1 MLFFFLIK
9 EPRVLFFLPDLGWG
23 LFFSISK
30 ISIGLKIFS
39 YPSKWEVQCRTDPS
53 SFEIT
58 GGFTLAVVQF
68 INLKFFKA
76 IEDA

>member
-1 MLFFFLIK
+1 MGFFLLNN
-9 EPRVLFFLPDLGWG
+9 PGFCFFLPVLGWG

-39 YPSKWEVQCRTDPS
+39 YPSKWEAQCRTDPS

-58 GGFTLAVVQF
+58 GDFTLAVVQF